1 MARDIRRAWSVC
13 GFVALASALA
23 GCSGGV
29 FGPKEEPRVDPNLFP
44 SNYKTEL
51 VRYLETNPAS
61 YENTRETYLATPVLK
76 PFGGQNRYVACLR
89 VVGPDWRKEK
99 MLIYYG
105 GELNQFIDATPDM
118 CGGAAYQPF
127 PELTATLSR
136 FGMKR

>member
-1 MARDIRRAWSVC
+1 
-13 GFVALASALA
+13 VALASALA

-76 PFGGQNRYVACLR
+76 PFGGGRTATSPACSWSGR
-89 VVGPDWRKEK
+89 TGARRK
-99 MLIYYG
+99 MLIY
-105 GELNQFIDATPDM
+105 
-118 CGGAAYQPF
+118 
-127 PELTATLSR
+127 
-136 FGMKR
+136 